1 MRQGVRS
8 SGPLGPESWHRK
20 VLGLRDGEYRMILRP
35 SHALPACDG
44 RTDRQTD
51 RPPMAKSRSRI
62 AERDRNIT
70 VCADVFIPLRYSPGG
85 STLQYVQMLFGCRT
99 RICLMLLNPP
109 RKGGGLHSGDV
120 LLFVCLSV
128 RSFVR
133 LSLAY
138 EIS

>member
-70 VCADVFIPLRYSPGG
+70 VCADVFMSLFNSPGG
-85 STLQYVQMLFGCRT
+85 STLQFA
-99 RICLMLLNPP
+99 LLAN
-109 RKGGGLHSGDV
+109 GA
-120 LLFVCLSV
+120 
-128 RSFVR
+128 R
-133 LSLAY
+133 LARFAVPGNTYCVSYLTVFNF
-138 EIS
+138 